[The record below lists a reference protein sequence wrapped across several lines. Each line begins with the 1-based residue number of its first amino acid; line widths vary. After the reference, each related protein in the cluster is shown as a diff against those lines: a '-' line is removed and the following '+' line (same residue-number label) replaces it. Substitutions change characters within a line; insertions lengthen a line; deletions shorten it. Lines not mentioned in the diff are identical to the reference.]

1 MRKPSFFIGW
11 ILSSLL
17 MYGLFYVF
25 HGLVTNDL
33 LKISMPKTVFL
44 SVAGF
49 VYVCLGFGM
58 SVLLDAS
65 FFRKEISNVFKRA
78 FIAGPIVG
86 VFLYAVALII
96 GVSFSAHFDLINLMV
111 DVGWQIL
118 EQTLGILVI
127 ALVKSIAFHPQE
139 MEL

>member
-11 ILSSLL
+11 LLSSLL
-17 MYGLFYVF
+17 MYALFYVF

-65 FFRKEISNVFKRA
+65 FFRKEITNVFKRA
-78 FIAGPIVG
+78 LIAGPVVG
-86 VFLYAVALII
+86 VFLYAVALTI
-96 GVSFSAHFDLINLMV
+96 GVSFSAHFDMINLMV

-118 EQTLGILVI
+118 EQTSGILII
-127 ALVKSIAFHPQE
+127 ALVKTLAFHPQE